1 MSDNSSNKK
10 HTKKS
15 KKNSFKELAFKF
27 PIEGSFSK
35 VEIPFAFQNN
45 LEEKNPG
52 NKFHSYIKIKDT
64 PTLYIDI
71 SNNSNVDKLLLS
83 STIESLKALNRQ
95 LENKLEELESKISSI
110 KSGNDNIRE
119 EITKKKEEI
128 KMNEKKISYLN
139 MNIKQNEDNSKK
151 ILNEISK
158 KNEFKE
164 KSLNTLKEKFE
175 NTNKVLKENTTLNKE
190 LYINSILKEINK
202 YNTDYLNSEEFFLKK
217 FENNNYDD
225 KYIQN
230 CLQRDLLDFN
240 DYVKE
245 KLKSINLKIID
256 LIKLIQDSVN
266 ESIGKEYEVKLYGSH
281 ATNLCLPWSD
291 LDVVICKRDNTIG
304 NSYTPLYDLFKN
316 LQNKNYFKNINYI
329 GATTVPLIKIKTNG
343 NFGVASV
350 DISLQDN
357 NHYGIQCVSLVNFL
371 IQKYP
376 VLTPMVLA
384 LKHILKQANLNDPYK
399 VYIYFIL
406 FTFIVLGWIK
416 FIWFNITYC

>member
-1 MSDNSSNKK
+1 
-10 HTKKS
+10 
-15 KKNSFKELAFKF
+15 
-27 PIEGSFSK
+27 
-35 VEIPFAFQNN
+35 
-45 LEEKNPG
+45 
-52 NKFHSYIKIKDT
+52 
-64 PTLYIDI
+64 
-71 SNNSNVDKLLLS
+71 
-83 STIESLKALNRQ
+83 
-95 LENKLEELESKISSI
+95 
-110 KSGNDNIRE
+110 
-119 EITKKKEEI
+119 
-128 KMNEKKISYLN
+128 MNEKKISYLN

-291 LDVVICKRDNTIG
+291 LDVVICRKDNQFS
-304 NSYTPLYDLFKN
+304 NSYSPLHDLFKN
-316 LQNKNYFKNINYI
+316 LQDKNYFKNINYI
-329 GATTVPLIKIKTNG
+329 GATNIPLIKIITNG
-343 NFGVASV
+343 NFGIASV

-357 NHYGIQCVSLVNFL
+357 KHYGIQCVSFVTSL
-371 IQKYP
+371 IQKYS

-384 LKHILKQANLNDPYK
+384 LKNILKQANLNDPYK
-399 VYIYFIL
+399 VRFIHFYI
-406 FTFIVLGWIK
+406 
-416 FIWFNITYC
+416 

>member
-1 MSDNSSNKK
+1 MSEKSSKK
-10 HTKKS
+10 HLEKN

-45 LEEKNPG
+45 IEEKNAG

-71 SNNSNVDKLLLS
+71 SNNSNIDKLLLS
-83 STIESLKALNRQ
+83 STIESLKATNKQ
-95 LENKLEELESKISSI
+95 QENKLQELDSKISSI

-128 KMNEKKISYLN
+128 KMNEKTINYLN
-139 MNIKQNEDNSKK
+139 MTLKQNEDNTNKLLYEINKK
-151 ILNEISK
+151 LEI
-158 KNEFKE
+158 KE
-164 KSLNTLKEKFE
+164 KTLENLKEKFE
-175 NTNKVLKENTTLNKE
+175 EVNKKIKENLSLNKE
-190 LYINSILKEINK
+190 QYINLTLKEINK
-202 YNTDYLNSEEFFLKK
+202 YNTEYLNSEDFFSKK
-217 FENNNYDD
+217 FDNNYYND

-230 CLQRDLLDFN
+230 CLQKDLLDFHE
-240 DYVKE
+240 YVKE
-245 KLKSINLKIID
+245 KLKTINPKIID
-256 LIKLIQDSVN
+256 LINLIQSSVN

-291 LDVVICKRDNTIG
+291 LDVVICKKDNSIG
-304 NSYTPLYDLFKN
+304 NSYVPLYDLFKN
-316 LQNKNYFKNINYI
+316 LQDKNYFKNINYI

-371 IQKYP
+371 TQKYT

-399 VYIYFIL
+399 VYF
-406 FTFIVLGWIK
+406 FF
-416 FIWFNITYC
+416 FNFFRED

>member
-1 MSDNSSNKK
+1 
-10 HTKKS
+10 
-15 KKNSFKELAFKF
+15 
-27 PIEGSFSK
+27 
-35 VEIPFAFQNN
+35 
-45 LEEKNPG
+45 
-52 NKFHSYIKIKDT
+52 
-64 PTLYIDI
+64 
-71 SNNSNVDKLLLS
+71 
-83 STIESLKALNRQ
+83 
-95 LENKLEELESKISSI
+95 
-110 KSGNDNIRE
+110 
-119 EITKKKEEI
+119 
-128 KMNEKKISYLN
+128 MNEKKISYLHL
-139 MNIKQNEDNSKK
+139 NIKQNEDNSKK
-151 ILNEISK
+151 IINDISK
-158 KNEFKE
+158 KNEVKE

-175 NTNKVLKENTTLNKE
+175 NVNKELKENSTLNKE

-217 FENNNYDD
+217 FENNYYDD

-230 CLQRDLLDFN
+230 CLQKDLLDFN

-291 LDVVICKRDNTIG
+291 LDVVICRKDKQFS
-304 NSYTPLYDLFKN
+304 NSYSPLHDLFKN
-316 LQNKNYFKNINYI
+316 LQDKNYFKNINYI

-343 NFGVASV
+343 NFGVASI

-357 NHYGIQCVSLVNFL
+357 NHYGIQCVSLVKFL
-371 IQKYP
+371 IQNYP

-406 FTFIVLGWIK
+406 FNFFIV
-416 FIWFNITYC
+416 FRVD